1 MSKATARFE
10 KVAVD
15 ANVLV
20 ALVDAALSTD
30 DRARLD
36 EFVSQMDKAKGQ
48 IVIPM
53 PALAEFL
60 AGADMAGLEYLDKLE
75 RKAYIEVAP
84 FDRKAATECALLEAA
99 SHGRAT
105 QAAANGKSA
114 AAAKKDGSNGSRQK
128 VKVDR
133 QIVAIAKACGARAIV
148 SGDDGVRAAA
158 LRAGVQ
164 PMTIQELPLP
174 DSARQ
179 HKLPLE
185 AKPAR

>member
-1 MSKATARFE
+1 MSKAGGFE
-10 KVAVD
+10 KIAVD
-15 ANVLV
+15 TNFLV
-20 ALVDAALSTD
+20 ALVDDALNDD

-36 EFVSQMDKAKGQ
+36 ELVAQVDKVKGQ

-60 AGADMAGLEYLDKLE
+60 AGAEQAGLEYLDRLE

-99 SHGRAT
+99 AYGRAT
-105 QAAANGKSA
+105 HAASNGKSA
-114 AAAKKDGSNGSRQK
+114 AAAKKDGVNGTRQK

-133 QIVAIAKACGARAIV
+133 QIVAIAKACGARVIISA
-148 SGDDGVRAAA
+148 DDGVRAAA
-158 LRAGVQ
+158 LRAGVKH
-164 PMTIQELPLP
+164 MTIQDLPLP
-174 DSARQ
+174 DTVRQ

-185 AKPAR
+185 TRQPS